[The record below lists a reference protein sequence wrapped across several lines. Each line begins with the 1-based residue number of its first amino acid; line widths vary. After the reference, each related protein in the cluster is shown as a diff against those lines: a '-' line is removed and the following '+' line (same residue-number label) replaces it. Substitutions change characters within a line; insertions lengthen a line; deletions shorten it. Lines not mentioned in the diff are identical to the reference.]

1 MRDIHEKTRD
11 IAVELKHN
19 LSNSLRKDFVIREEF
34 ENELKLKANYV
45 DVEAQIEQKSDRG
58 IEFLILNIFS

>member
-58 IEFLILNIFS
+58 IESCLNIFS